1 MHGKNGEK
9 MRGGQADILWKLTMY
24 LHFGVDKA
32 HACRYNKICSRGSAG
47 IGRQARA
54 YGFKSHLPHQTNII
68 RTCSS
73 LWETGSDYLFSWIDT
88 KAPVSAT
95 GCGESRLLNQEGR
108 RRRKRP
114 NKRKKGGCSRLHG
127 ASALC
132 VLTFC
137 LSASFGGKC
146 VSLGK
151 DSSDIALWVAKNLVD
166 LVLDF

>member
-1 MHGKNGEK
+1 MFKGVQHSTQRISKYIIES
-9 MRGGQADILWKLTMY
+9 DIYGCAGNQCDYAK
-24 LHFGVDKA
+24 H
-32 HACRYNKICSRGSAG
+32 CRFI
-47 IGRQARA
+47 
-54 YGFKSHLPHQTNII
+54 QTNII

-73 LWETGSDYLFSWIDT
+73 LWETGSDYLFSWTDT

-95 GCGESRLLNQEGR
+95 GYGESQLLNQEGR

-146 VSLGK
+146 VSLGN